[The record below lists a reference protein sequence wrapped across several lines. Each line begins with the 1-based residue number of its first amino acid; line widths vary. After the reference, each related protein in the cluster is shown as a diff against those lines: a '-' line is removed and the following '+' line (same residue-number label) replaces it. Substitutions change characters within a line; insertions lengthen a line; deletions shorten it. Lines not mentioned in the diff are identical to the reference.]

1 MLMLSHLCCQMRYA
15 SVWVW
20 RYASVWVWR
29 LLVDVSS
36 SQVEPV
42 PELRWDGQGTPL
54 AAVPLPVCSGP
65 LLSDWPVQC
74 SRFIRRYGE

>member
-1 MLMLSHLCCQMRYA
+1 MNAYAQPSVLPHEVCQW
-15 SVWVW
+15 VWVC
-20 RYASVWVWR
+20 R
-29 LLVDVSS
+29 LLVDASS

-42 PELRWDGQGTPL
+42 PELRWDGKGTPL

-74 SRFIRRYGE
+74 SRFIRRYSE